1 MNLEDKLKKVIAH
14 KKGLEENLM
23 QEGLPSDQ
31 MIKFSKE
38 LSDITPIV
46 EVATLFFEKQKE
58 LADLEEM
65 LSDPSTDQ
73 EMRSLANQE
82 IQSLKESL
90 SSLEVQIKV
99 LLLPKDEADEK
110 NAILEIR
117 AGIGGEEAA
126 LFGGVLLRMYQKY
139 AEVKGWKFELLTL
152 SDTDLKGVKEATA
165 SITGKNVFSRLKFE
179 SGVHRVQRVPE
190 TESQGRVHTSVAT
203 VAVLPEAEEIDV
215 HIEEKDLRIDVFRS
229 SGPGGQSVNTTDSAV
244 RITHIPTGVVVQQ
257 QDEKSQHKNKAK
269 SLKMLKSRILA
280 HAQEVQ
286 RSQQAQSRKEQIG
299 TGERSEKIRTYN
311 YPQNRVTDHQVEQSW
326 QSLEFIMQGDMDNIV
341 QALQD
346 KSRIDRRLLPVL
358 ESL

>member
-1 MNLEDKLKKVIAH
+1 MNLEDKLKKVITH

-46 EVATLFFEKQKE
+46 DVATLFFEKQKE

-65 LSDPSTDQ
+65 LKDDSTDQ
-73 EMRSLANQE
+73 EMRSFANQE
-82 IQSLKESL
+82 IQFLKESL
-90 SSLEVQIKV
+90 SALEAQIKV

-165 SITGKNVFSRLKFE
+165 SISGKNVFSRLKFE

-269 SLKMLKSRILA
+269 ALKILRSRLYEMEREKIM
-280 HAQEVQ
+280 
-286 RSQQAQSRKEQIG
+286 S
-299 TGERSEKIRTYN
+299 ERSENRKSQIGRGDRSERIRTYN
-311 YPQNRVTDHQVEQSW
+311 FPQGRVTDHRINLTLYKIEQIINGEALDEVIEALITEDQAEQLS
-326 QSLEFIMQGDMDNIV
+326 SLE
-341 QALQD
+341 
-346 KSRIDRRLLPVL
+346 
-358 ESL
+358 

>member
-46 EVATLFFEKQKE
+46 DVATLFFEKQKE

-65 LSDPSTDQ
+65 LTDDSTDQ

-90 SSLEVQIKV
+90 SALEAQIKV

-165 SITGKNVFSRLKFE
+165 SISGKNVFSRLKFE

-269 SLKMLKSRILA
+269 ALKILRSRLYEI
-280 HAQEVQ
+280 E
-286 RSQQAQSRKEQIG
+286 REKIMS
-299 TGERSEKIRTYN
+299 ERSENRKSQIGRGDRSERIRTYN
-311 YPQNRVTDHQVEQSW
+311 FPQGRVTDHRINLTLYKIEQIINGEALDELIEALITEDQAEQLS
-326 QSLEFIMQGDMDNIV
+326 SLE
-341 QALQD
+341 
-346 KSRIDRRLLPVL
+346 
-358 ESL
+358 